1 MAIVVP
7 IVSQFNS
14 KGVRK
19 AIASFKQ
26 AEGAAAKMG
35 VALRTAAVPAAA
47 ALGGLAVAGAAI
59 GTALF
64 GAAKAADADRKSQ
77 KELAATS
84 QKFAKA
90 TKAQVAG
97 LEATI
102 EQLML
107 ATGIADDDLR
117 PAMSRLVRS
126 FKNTD
131 KSSRALKIALD
142 ISGRT
147 GKDLNTVVEA
157 MGRAADG
164 SNTALSRLGVG
175 LSKAELKTMTLDEVM
190 ATLEKRFQGGAAEA
204 ANTLEGK
211 IGRLRARFGE
221 MVETIGYKVL
231 PYLEDLADFLI
242 PIIDAFGEKGLA
254 GAIAEFK
261 RQVAIGDFYQS
272 PMGQYFRDAY
282 DGIRKVYN
290 AFVLLHDIAMTMS
303 GGKAFNTI
311 SGLFGGPQLPTFDKM
326 PTFDDFTNRNRTLP
340 SSAAQARRFDME
352 GRTSSGVTI
361 NVNGG
366 DPRRVVDAIR
376 RYTYQNGPAP
386 IAVR

>member
-1 MAIVVP
+1 MAISIP
-7 IVSQFNS
+7 IISTFS
-14 KGVRK
+14 PKGVRK
-19 AIASFKQ
+19 AIDEFKKLETRSQ
-26 AEGAAAKMG
+26 KLGFALGKLAGPAALG
-35 VALRTAAVPAAA
+35 VAAVAAA
-47 ALGGLAVAGAAI
+47 AVGV

-190 ATLEKRFQGGAAEA
+190 ATLEKRFEGGAAEA

-231 PYLEDLADFLI
+231 PYLEDFADFLI

-282 DGIRKVYN
+282 DGVRKVYN
-290 AFVLLHDIAMTMS
+290 AIVLLQDAALTLS
-303 GGKAFNTI
+303 GGKAFNAI
-311 SGLFGGPQLPTFDKM
+311 SGFFGGPQIPTLSKM
-326 PTFDDFTNRNRTLP
+326 PSFDDFTNRNRTLP
-340 SSAAQARRFDME
+340 SSGGQARRFEME
-352 GRTSSGVTI
+352 GRTVV
-361 NVNGG
+361 VNNYSAN
-366 DPRRVVDAIR
+366 PQAVVDALRNVSRQQGGI
-376 RYTYQNGPAP
+376 TG
-386 IAVR
+386 VRLR